1 MSEYPARREP
11 PKSRFFIIHYKL
23 RDSHVFERFVCLS
36 QIKNVITKFKI
47 CNFWRLLNDC
57 ERIVTILETLFIVK
71 KHYID
76 FDLEIPIEVC
86 TDRSISYQEW
96 VHVRWRGAQKDL
108 KITDID
114 LIKKKHCVLAST
126 KAKWS
131 EKSLFGN
138 SGHRFRFQTV
148 TNLSFVLKDFF

>member
-76 FDLEIPIEVC
+76 FDLEIPIEVH
-86 TDRSISYQEW
+86 RSIYFLSRMGTCQ
-96 VHVRWRGAQKDL
+96 V
-108 KITDID
+108 T
-114 LIKKKHCVLAST
+114 
-126 KAKWS
+126 WS
-131 EKSLFGN
+131 SKGPKN
-138 SGHRFRFQTV
+138 NGHRFDQEKALCFGLYQSKMIRKEPIRKFGT
-148 TNLSFVLKDFF
+148 SF